1 MKNMQ
6 KYLAE
11 FAGTLFLVLVIM
23 STGGDALAVGAAL
36 GIAIMVVGKMSGG
49 HLNPAVTV
57 AMAAAK
63 KMNNNDVMPYIVAQ
77 VLVGLV
83 ALELNKRV
91 KK

>member
-11 FAGTLFLVLVIM
+11 FAGTLFLVLVIL
-23 STGGDALAVGAAL
+23 STKGYALAVAAAL
-36 GIAIMVVGKMSGG
+36 GISIMVVGKMSGG

-57 AMAAAK
+57 AMAVGK
-63 KMNNNDVMPYIVAQ
+63 KMNSNDVMPYVVAQ
-77 VLVGLV
+77 VLGGLV
-83 ALELNKRV
+83 ALELSKRV

>member
-11 FAGTLFLVLVIM
+11 FAGTLFLVLVIL
-23 STGGDALAVGAAL
+23 STKGDALAVAAAL
-36 GIAIMVVGKMSGG
+36 GISIMVVGKMSGG

-57 AMAAAK
+57 AMAVGK
-63 KMNNNDVMPYIVAQ
+63 KMNSNDVMPYVVAQ
-77 VLVGLV
+77 VLGGLV
-83 ALELNKRV
+83 ALELSKRV